1 MKLKRW
7 SKQAINNYWVKQ
19 YIMLGYA
26 AKGTVYL
33 FIGIL
38 AIQAVIVP
46 KRQASGTY
54 QTLDF
59 LTHQLLGKF
68 FVCLLAIALIGYVL
82 RRLFQTIL
90 TPGKP
95 NPWNFK
101 NILQRLGY
109 IISGFSY
116 AGVAYSAL
124 NLVFELG
131 EADDTIEDLANQ
143 IFDRALG
150 EWLILSGGI
159 GVITIGLGYVYG
171 AYTGSYISDFQS
183 DDIHH
188 RLEKWT
194 TRIAKLGVAARGIA
208 FVLTGFFLIE
218 AAISGN
224 SQLAG
229 GLQNALRVIATRPMG
244 WLWLSLIGLGM
255 ICYGL
260 YMYVAAIYRRYT
272 VR

>member
-7 SKQAINNYWVKQ
+7 LKQAINNYWVKQ
-19 YIMLGYA
+19 YIMLGYG

-38 AIQAVIVP
+38 AIQAAIVP
-46 KRQASGTY
+46 NRQASGTY
-54 QTLDF
+54 GTLTF
-59 LTHQLLGKF
+59 LIRQPFGKLF
-68 FVCLLAIALIGYVL
+68 ICLLAIALLGYVL
-82 RRLFQTIL
+82 RRLLQTVL
-90 TPGKP
+90 TPGKS
-95 NPWNFK
+95 NPWSFQ

-109 IISGFSY
+109 IMSGLSY

-124 NLVFELG
+124 NLVLELG

-143 IFDRALG
+143 IFDQALG
-150 EWLILSGGI
+150 EWLILLGG
-159 GVITIGLGYVYG
+159 VAVTTIGLGYVYG

-194 TRIAKLGVAARGIA
+194 TRIGKLGVAARGIA
-208 FVLTGFFLIE
+208 FVLMGIFLVE
-218 AAISGN
+218 AAIAGN

-229 GLQNALRVIATRPMG
+229 GLQNTLRVIADKPMG

-255 ICYGL
+255 VCYGL